1 MSTRPGPLREWP
13 LERFLPA
20 GSNLPPT
27 NPFKSNRPHKR
38 AHSPT
43 PTPFSPT
50 KRRILFGE
58 GIFSLEK
65 TVKSPLRRRLASPA
79 RLTEILQGPGSPAK
93 RLDFGSTGRPSSCG
107 PLFPSPES
115 EEAAPSSSHHGLAP
129 SPRLSS
135 SSTQKARAPN
145 TETPHPTPSSIVARS
160 TSSLPP
166 RDPATPPTDHSIH
179 YPGFDV
185 YPDTD
190 IEMLPSVIL
199 PIPPPPDPSKDSHK
213 ENLPPRRKAKKASAV
228 VEDGEPIAWSADPK
242 TQELQ
247 RKYMLK
253 STPVQL
259 PPFPVT
265 PKKTPAKVPRVS
277 ASPTPRRY
285 HTRSSDKKATLTDA
299 EKKRRRHIMEV
310 EADKKAGGV

>member
-13 LERFLPA
+13 LERFVPA
-20 GSNLPPT
+20 GSNLPPPT
-27 NPFKSNRPHKR
+27 NPFKSDRPHKR

-58 GIFSLEK
+58 GIFLPEK
-65 TVKSPLRRRLASPA
+65 TVKSPLRQRLASPA
-79 RLTEILQGPGSPAK
+79 RFTEILQGPGSPAK
-93 RLDFGSTGRPSSCG
+93 KLDFGSMGRLSTCG
-107 PLFPSPES
+107 PLFPSSEPEDDV
-115 EEAAPSSSHHGLAP
+115 SSSSRHALAP

-135 SSTQKARAPN
+135 SLVQKDPTASADTPRYAPSSTSTQ
-145 TETPHPTPSSIVARS
+145 S

-166 RDPATPPTDHSIH
+166 REPIPTFPDHSIH

-185 YPDTD
+185 YPDAD
-190 IEMLPSVIL
+190 IEMLPPIIL
-199 PIPPPPDPSKDSHK
+199 PSPSDLSKDSHK
-213 ENLPPRRKAKKASAV
+213 ENLPPRRRVKKASAV
-228 VEDGEPIAWSADPK
+228 VEGEHIAWSADPK

-253 STPVQL
+253 STPAQL
-259 PPFPVT
+259 HPLPST
-265 PKKTPAKVPRVS
+265 PKKTPGKVPRVS

-285 HTRSSDKKATLTDA
+285 HTRLSAKKPTLTDA
-299 EKKRRRHIMEV
+299 EKKRRRHIMET
-310 EADKKAGGV
+310 EADEKAGDL

>member
-27 NPFKSNRPHKR
+27 ANPFKSNRPHKR

-58 GIFSLEK
+58 GIFSPEK
-65 TVKSPLRRRLASPA
+65 TVKSSLRRHLASPA
-79 RLTEILQGPGSPAK
+79 RFTEILQGPGSPAK
-93 RLDFGSTGRPSSCG
+93 KLDFGSMSGPSSCG

-115 EEAAPSSSHHGLAP
+115 EEEAPSSSRHGLAP

-135 SSTQKARAPN
+135 SSAQKERPASA
-145 TETPHPTPSSIVARS
+145 ETSHPTPSSIVTRS
-160 TSSLPP
+160 TSST
-166 RDPATPPTDHSIH
+166 TPPPDHAIH

-185 YPDTD
+185 YPDMD
-190 IEMLPSVIL
+190 IEMLPSVTPL
-199 PIPPPPDPSKDSHK
+199 PPPDLPKDSHK
-213 ENLPPRRKAKKASAV
+213 ENLPPRRRAKKASV
-228 VEDGEPIAWSADPK
+228 IMEDGKPIAWSSDPK

-265 PKKTPAKVPRVS
+265 PKKTPGKVPRVS
-277 ASPTPRRY
+277 TSPTPRRY
-285 HTRSSDKKATLTDA
+285 HTRSSDKKPTLTDA
-299 EKKRRRHIMEV
+299 EKKRRRHIMEA
-310 EADKKAGGV
+310 ETDEKAGGL

>member
-13 LERFLPA
+13 LERFVPA
-20 GSNLPPT
+20 GSNLPPPT
-27 NPFKSNRPHKR
+27 SPFKSNRPHKR

-58 GIFSLEK
+58 GIFSPEK

-79 RLTEILQGPGSPAK
+79 RFTEILQGPGSPAK
-93 RLDFGSTGRPSSCG
+93 KLDFGSVGRPSTCG
-107 PLFPSPES
+107 PLFPSSES
-115 EEAAPSSSHHGLAP
+115 EEDAPSSSRHALAP

-135 SSTQKARAPN
+135 SSTQKDKAAGA
-145 TETPHPTPSSIVARS
+145 ETPRPTPSSIATRS

-166 RDPATPPTDHSIH
+166 REPIPTPPDHSIH

-185 YPDTD
+185 YPDGD
-190 IEMLPSVIL
+190 IEMLPPIIL
-199 PIPPPPDPSKDSHK
+199 PPPPDLSKDSHK
-213 ENLPPRRKAKKASAV
+213 ENLPPRRRAKKASVV
-228 VEDGEPIAWSADPK
+228 VEVGEPIAWSADPK

-259 PPFPVT
+259 HPLPST
-265 PKKTPAKVPRVS
+265 PKKTPGKVPRVS

-285 HTRSSDKKATLTDA
+285 HTRSSDKKPTLTDA
-299 EKKRRRHIMEV
+299 EKKKRRHIMEA
-310 EADKKAGGV
+310 EADEKAGDL